1 MIRVLVVEDSLVSQQ
16 FLTHILDS
24 DHDIHV
30 VGTASDGDEAIKAA
44 KRLKPHVITMDINMP
59 KMDGYKATRRIMET
73 NPTPIVMV
81 TASYDPKEVA
91 KTFKALEAGAVTVI
105 QKPGGV
111 GHPDYEKSVKE
122 LIQTVKLMSEV
133 KVVTRRSRLLR
144 RQVSAPVTSA
154 PKAKPKTEIEVV
166 AIGAS
171 TGGPIAIQAILS
183 ELPMDFPVPVLIV
196 QHVAS
201 GFVQGFVE
209 WLVQSTGF
217 PVGIA
222 SHGESLLPGHVYMA
236 PDDHH
241 MGIQSNK
248 RIAISRQQ
256 PENGL
261 RPSIS
266 YLFRSVA
273 DVFGAN
279 AIGVLLTGMG
289 KDGAAELKLMK
300 DAGAI
305 TMAQD
310 DLSSIVFGLPGEA
323 IKLGAVNY
331 VLPPDGIGTSLV
343 NLLGTANQETE
354 I

>member
-1 MIRVLVVEDSLVSQQ
+1 MIRVLVVEDSRVAQQ
-16 FLTHILDS
+16 FLAYILDS
-24 DHDIHV
+24 DPEIQV
-30 VGTASDGDEAIKAA
+30 IGTASDGDEAIEAT

-59 KMDGYKATRRIMET
+59 KMDGYKATQRIMET

-91 KTFKALEAGAVTVI
+91 ATFKALEVGAVTI
-105 QKPGGV
+105 IRKPRGI
-111 GHPDYEKSVKE
+111 GHPDYEAGIKE
-122 LIQTVKLMSEV
+122 LIQTVKLMSEA
-133 KVVTRRSRLLR
+133 KVITRRPHLLR
-144 RQVSAPVTSA
+144 RQVSAPVTSV
-154 PKAKPKTEIEVV
+154 PKTKPKTEIEVV

-209 WLVQSTGF
+209 WLVQSTCF
-217 PVGIA
+217 PVGIV
-222 SHGESLLPGHVYMA
+222 SHGESLVPGHAYMA

-256 PENGL
+256 PENGT

-273 DVFGAN
+273 SVFGAN

-305 TMAQD
+305 TIVQD
-310 DLSSIVFGLPGEA
+310 DLSSVVFGMPGEA
-323 IKLGAVNY
+323 IKLGAANY

-343 NLLGTANQETE
+343 NLLRTAS
-354 I
+354 